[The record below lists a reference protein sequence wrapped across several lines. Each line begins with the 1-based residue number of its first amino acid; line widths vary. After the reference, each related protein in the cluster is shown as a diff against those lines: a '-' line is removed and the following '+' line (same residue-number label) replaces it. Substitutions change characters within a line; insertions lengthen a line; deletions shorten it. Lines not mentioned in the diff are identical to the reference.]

1 MFCLNFRNFTAW
13 FNYTA
18 SLKRDPVQ
26 PGCGMKNKRQSKTML
41 RKHVVFHCSSCVHR
55 ETTYPDLTWPFKKL
69 CHGRFLRMGRTAKAP
84 GIFALKVCIRLL
96 LNGVGDHTFINLII
110 IKSNNT
116 ESSQTVITVSHSFN
130 ISYCLIRSSAG
141 AVPDHAHAHLHAQ
154 PPINHSDFSKKK
166 NSLFVFFFSFYQIS
180 PKPFKIHHQLP
191 TAASAPLTA
200 GKAAQ
205 PTTSPPCRAVL
216 FFVSAHFCTNFSN
229 LHRRNQ
235 IFASWRVT

>member
-166 NSLFVFFFSFYQIS
+166 ILYLFSSSLFIKLALNRSRSITSCPPQRQPLS
-180 PKPFKIHHQLP
+180 QLARQHSQQHLRP
-191 TAASAPLTA
+191 VAPCCFLCLLISAPIFRIYTGEIKSLPA
-200 GKAAQ
+200 GE
-205 PTTSPPCRAVL
+205 
-216 FFVSAHFCTNFSN
+216 
-229 LHRRNQ
+229 
-235 IFASWRVT
+235 